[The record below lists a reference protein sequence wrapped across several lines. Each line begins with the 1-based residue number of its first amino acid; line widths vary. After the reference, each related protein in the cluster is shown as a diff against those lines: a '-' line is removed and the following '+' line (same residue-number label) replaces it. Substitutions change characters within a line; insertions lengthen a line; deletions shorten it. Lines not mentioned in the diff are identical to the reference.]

1 MTQQRKTFTQHVMV
15 LFTGTAISQLI
26 PFLVLPILQKYYY
39 GPEDFAKLATFVYF
53 SEMMGVVSTLKLE
66 YAIVGKPTLRESRE
80 VAITGFRVVLISSLL
95 TLVLSFVSYHLDWI
109 HGLHELGALVFLMPF
124 VVFAMG
130 SVQLTAYWFNARKE
144 FDRIAQGKLVQTVS
158 SEGVKLLSGISGL
171 NFSGLIL
178 GRFTGIGVTAFL
190 QYWRYKKDVVEVEQR
205 NFSRW
210 KLLGEHKAFVFYTTP
225 SVFVGAFINF
235 MYIELFMQNFGAASA
250 GMVSVAMTYVGAG
263 LGMMAASISQVY
275 FGTISG
281 IHDRKNMRRLYTRF
295 LMRLL
300 VISGVMTGLIWVLP
314 ASWIVGVLGE
324 EWNELIVYCR
334 VISVWLGVWFVS
346 SSLSFIFL
354 RLREQRAML
363 LFDALHVLLVYA
375 GFHAGKA
382 MSGDAL
388 GALWGFTWS
397 QVLSYA
403 IAIGLAFYFIA
414 TSKLLVDSKETS
426 V

>member
-1 MTQQRKTFTQHVMV
+1 MTQPRKTFLQHVMV

-80 VAITGFRVVLISSLL
+80 VAITGFRVVLMISLL
-95 TLVLSFVSYHLDWI
+95 TLFLSFLSYHFDWI
-109 HGLHELGALVFLMPF
+109 HGLHDLGALVFLMPF

-130 SVQLTAYWFNARKE
+130 CVQLTAYWFNARKE

-158 SEGVKLLSGISGL
+158 SEGIKLLSGFTGL

-178 GRFTGIGVTAFL
+178 GRFTGISITAFL

-205 NFSRW
+205 NFSKW
-210 KLLGEHKAFVFYTTP
+210 KLLGDHKAFVFYTTP

-235 MYIELFMQNFGAASA
+235 MYIELFMQNFGAVSA

-281 IHDRKNMRRLYTRF
+281 IHDRRTMLSLYSRF
-295 LMRLL
+295 LLRL
-300 VISGVMTGLIWVLP
+300 VVVSGIMTVLIWVLP
-314 ASWIVGVLGE
+314 ASWIVGVLGK

-354 RLREQRAML
+354 RLQRQREML
-363 LFDALHVLLVYA
+363 IFDAAHVVMVYI
-375 GFHAGKA
+375 GFHAGKEIG
-382 MSGDAL
+382 GDPL
-388 GALWGFTWS
+388 SALWGFTIA
-397 QVLSYA
+397 QVVAYV
-403 IAIGLAFYFIA
+403 IAILLALTFIKI
-414 TSKLLVDSKETS
+414 SKSLN
-426 V
+426 